1 MWLKM
6 ESYVSFENTYAVFH
20 TFLPRLVVAVKD
32 AGLLSVLDSS
42 STLFL
47 VERSMGELLLG
58 VAVVCLSAVDVL
70 SAASALLDDGPDA
83 GISGVTAGLLEASL
97 DLSN

>member
-1 MWLKM
+1 
-6 ESYVSFENTYAVFH
+6 
-20 TFLPRLVVAVKD
+20 
-32 AGLLSVLDSS
+32 
-42 STLFL
+42 
-47 VERSMGELLLG
+47 MGELLLG

>member
-1 MWLKM
+1 M

-20 TFLPRLVVAVKD
+20 TLPRLVVAVKD